1 MDVKSAMDAFL
12 ADPSEANEKN
22 LIACLKKA
30 EFFAPIVAA
39 APLAKPDGN
48 AFYEEEGSNIKF
60 ALLED
65 EDTNEK
71 FFPAFTGR
79 DEMVKW
85 RADSEQEAINLRLKD
100 YAAMLNSEKNEYAGV
115 VIDAYSHALRLD
127 SNFFKALFD

>member
-12 ADPSEANEKN
+12 ADPGEANEKN
-22 LIACLKKA
+22 LIACIKRA

-65 EDTNEK
+65 EDTGEK
-71 FFPAFTGR
+71 FFPAFTDR
-79 DEMVKW
+79 DEMIKW

-100 YAAMLNSEKNEYAGV
+100 YAAMLNSEKNECAGV

-127 SNFFKALFD
+127 GNFFKALFD

>member
-30 EFFAPIVAA
+30 KFFAPIVAA

-65 EDTNEK
+65 EDTSEK

-79 DEMVKW
+79 DEMIKW
-85 RADSEQEAINLRLKD
+85 RADSEQETINLRLKD
-100 YAAMLNSEKNEYAGV
+100 YAAMLGGEKNECAGI

-127 SNFFKALFD
+127 WNFFKALFD

>member
-12 ADPSEANEKN
+12 SDPSEANEKN

-65 EDTNEK
+65 EDTSEK

-79 DEMVKW
+79 DEMIKW

-100 YAAMLNSEKNEYAGV
+100 YAAMLNGEKNECAGV

-127 SNFFKALFD
+127 GNFFKALFD

>member
-12 ADPSEANEKN
+12 ADPGEANEKN
-22 LIACLKKA
+22 LIACIKRA

-39 APLAKPDGN
+39 APLAQPDGN

-79 DEMVKW
+79 DEMIKW

-100 YAAMLNSEKNEYAGV
+100 YAAMLNSEKNECAGV

-127 SNFFKALFD
+127 GNFFKALFD

>member
-12 ADPSEANEKN
+12 ADPSEANEKS

-39 APLAKPDGN
+39 APLVKPDGN
-48 AFYEEEGSNIKF
+48 TFYEEEGSNIKF

-79 DEMVKW
+79 DEMIKW

-100 YAAMLNSEKNEYAGV
+100 YAAMLGSEKNECAGV
-115 VIDAYSHALRLD
+115 VIDAYWHALRLD

>member
-12 ADPSEANEKN
+12 ADSSEANEKN

-39 APLAKPDGN
+39 APLVKPYGN

-65 EDTNEK
+65 EDTGEK
-71 FFPAFTGR
+71 FFPEFTGR
-79 DEMVKW
+79 DEMIKW
-85 RADSEQEAINLRLKD
+85 RADSEQEAICR
-100 YAAMLNSEKNEYAGV
+100 
-115 VIDAYSHALRLD
+115 DA
-127 SNFFKALFD
+127 

>member
-1 MDVKSAMDAFL
+1 MDVKYAMDAFL

-22 LIACLKKA
+22 LIVCLKKA

-39 APLAKPDGN
+39 TPLVKPDGN

-65 EDTNEK
+65 EDTSEK

-79 DEMVKW
+79 DEMIKW
-85 RADSEQEAINLRLKD
+85 RADSEQEAINLRL
-100 YAAMLNSEKNEYAGV
+100 NECAGV

-127 SNFFKALFD
+127 WNFFKALFD

>member
-79 DEMVKW
+79 DEMIKW

-100 YAAMLNSEKNEYAGV
+100 YAAMLGGKKNECAGV
-115 VIDAYSHALRLD
+115 VIDVYSHALRLD
-127 SNFFKALFD
+127 GNFFKALFD